1 MAGEISPAVKTGTFA
16 LGGSTV
22 ARVDILEDAFDL
34 IYVYLDWIY
43 VSSSSLDESDERWK
57 DEEGDRGE
65 EGGGSNDCWG
75 ADADMDE
82 VEGTCEACQVF
93 LTHVAMTRL
102 SRISSCWAEADVHVN
117 HSGSRIAEV
126 WAVDEW

>member
-1 MAGEISPAVKTGTFA
+1 
-16 LGGSTV
+16 
-22 ARVDILEDAFDL
+22 
-34 IYVYLDWIY
+34 
-43 VSSSSLDESDERWK
+43 
-57 DEEGDRGE
+57 
-65 EGGGSNDCWG
+65 
-75 ADADMDE
+75 MDE

>member
-1 MAGEISPAVKTGTFA
+1 
-16 LGGSTV
+16 
-22 ARVDILEDAFDL
+22 
-34 IYVYLDWIY
+34 
-43 VSSSSLDESDERWK
+43 
-57 DEEGDRGE
+57 
-65 EGGGSNDCWG
+65 
-75 ADADMDE
+75 MDE

-126 WAVDEW
+126 WAVDEWIDFKPLRELLDSSSSKVVQIIILH